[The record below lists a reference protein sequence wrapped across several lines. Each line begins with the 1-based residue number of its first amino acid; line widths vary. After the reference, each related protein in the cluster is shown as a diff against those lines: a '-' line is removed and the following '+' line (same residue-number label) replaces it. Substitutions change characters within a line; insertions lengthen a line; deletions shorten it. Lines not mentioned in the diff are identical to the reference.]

1 MKRQGNNLRLQAPP
15 SANDAPP
22 GYYMLFLLDEYGV
35 PSAAKWVSL
44 R

>member
-1 MKRQGNNLRLQAPP
+1 
-15 SANDAPP
+15 P
-22 GYYMLFLLDEYGV
+22 GHYMLFLLDEKGV